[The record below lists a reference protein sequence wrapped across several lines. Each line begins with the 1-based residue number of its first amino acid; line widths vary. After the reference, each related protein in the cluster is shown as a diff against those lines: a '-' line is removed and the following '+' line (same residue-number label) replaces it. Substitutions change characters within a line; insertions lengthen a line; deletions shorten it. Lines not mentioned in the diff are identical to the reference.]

1 MENLPMNI
9 LDISVV
15 VVLFLGAIIGLAL
28 GFVRSGLFI
37 LSWLGSAVVTIFTFP
52 HLRPYARQYIEH
64 DFFADLATGVAVF
77 IATLIVL
84 FLVSS
89 VVGGWVRNSRLNA
102 LDRSLGMLAG
112 IATAALLISGGYII
126 TENIWPPE
134 KQPNWIKDAKSLP
147 LIRTGGRS
155 LNEILPE
162 DFKAMGAEA
171 TDNVSAKT
179 RELIEKEAYEKLVRP
194 TNRNSNVPDR
204 NGYDKKERR
213 GIENLLYKT
222 Q

>member
-28 GFVRSGLFI
+28 GFVRGGLFV
-37 LSWLGSAVVTIFTFP
+37 LSWLGSAVVTIFAFP
-52 HLRPYARQYIEH
+52 HLRPHARQYIEH

-89 VVGGWVRNSRLNA
+89 VVGGWVKKSRLNA

-126 TENIWPPE
+126 AENIWPPE

-147 LIRTGGRS
+147 LIRTSVRS

-162 DFKAMGAEA
+162 DFKAMGTEA

-213 GIENLLYKT
+213 GIENLLDKT